1 MLNVKGFKFYVIALI
16 FALCTLHYPKPSF
29 AAKPRIWKTAPAK
42 SASTSATRPAFS
54 VKLRTDRKAVNI
66 VFNYLNTASS
76 TTYELTYISD
86 GLDKGIFGS
95 ILPKE
100 GSSATRS
107 LLLGTCSK
115 NVCTYHKN
123 ITDCKLKITC
133 KLNSG
138 KTLIK
143 RYRIKV

>member
-1 MLNVKGFKFYVIALI
+1 MKIFKFLI
-16 FALCTLHYPKPSF
+16 VFFTSF
-29 AAKPRIWKTAPAK
+29 LFFIFPPPVSAAKKRIWSTTAQTVA
-42 SASTSATRPAFS
+42 TTATRPTFS
-54 VKLRTDRKAVNI
+54 VKLRADRKAVNI

-76 TTYELTYISD
+76 TTYELTYLSD

-95 ILPKE
+95 VLPKE

-115 NVCTYHKN
+115 NVCSYHRN
-123 ITDCKLKITC
+123 ISNTQLKITS

-143 RYRIKV
+143 KYKIKV